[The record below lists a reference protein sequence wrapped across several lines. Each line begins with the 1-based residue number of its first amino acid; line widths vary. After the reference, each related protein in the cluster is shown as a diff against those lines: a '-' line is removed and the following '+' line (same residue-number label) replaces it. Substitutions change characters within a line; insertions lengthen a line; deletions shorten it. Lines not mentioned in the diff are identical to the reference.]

1 MAMSG
6 GQGYCVVDETSTSGN
21 RVRLYIYVKEKSQNT
36 STNSTIL
43 RLGMY
48 VNSTY
53 DIGAWVKSS
62 DSYIGTATSGSNCY
76 TFDGSISKGSGIRWL
91 IENKEVTVK
100 HNTDGTKSVKIYWKW
115 GINAYTSYISGYQN
129 PSGSKTVTL
138 TTIPQ
143 ASTITSANDVTLN
156 GSNQTCTV
164 QVSRKSSSFYH
175 KATITCGSK
184 SVTSNAFATSANITI
199 PNSWLSEFPNAT
211 SKRATVTLTTYTSRA
226 CTTRVGSTTS
236 TTIQI
241 KAGSSIKPSA
251 TNLKLTAS
259 VVNGINGYYVKGKS
273 SVKLTTSGA
282 QAGTGASIASYIF
295 TGSNI
300 SGSSSTYTGTSS
312 TKTSSI
318 IQSAGNLSYSVQVK
332 DTRGRLSDKKTVK
345 INVIDYTL
353 PAITSLKVERVNGDD
368 TKATVTVRI
377 TYKQITVGSTVNEP
391 ILTIKKGSENATGIL
406 SNPESS
412 STNSTTNI
420 VTNTYKYTYTGL
432 AETDK
437 PTITATLYDMICG
450 DSNTTTKSVNLSSA
464 TRMLNFASNGK
475 TLAVGGFA
483 TPNSSTNRFECH
495 WDAYLNKDI
504 YFDQTNEQRFT
515 FGNASKSNWRVNL
528 YKGSTSSTTVMGVY
542 DVTNDR
548 LVWKYMN
555 DKNFYFGSSIGITS
569 NYDTKFAIF
578 CKMQDKKD
586 HDILVRNNDGLTVA
600 VGSYIGNEYSSSTR
614 LNLRGGIVRLVNAS
628 GETTISDERL
638 KTDWEDLNKYSEFY
652 DNIEPKSFKYINGSS
667 GRNHIGFS
675 AQQIEQSLVS
685 SGLSTSDFAGL
696 VKYKVDPSSEEYNGY
711 DEEYG
716 LIYSE
721 FIALNTYMIQKLKS
735 ENEELKNKVSLL
747 EEKLTSAITEIENLK
762 ESIKNEA

>member
-6 GQGYCVVDETSTSGN
+6 KDRCVKTGILDYGSSGKELKLYVRYYSEQSAATNSSKIHCGMYIIVPDGWNIGEWTDFNGSYVGTTKNTFSGGVPKNTKGTYWLTDEEEIFTVKHKGDGTGTATIQWQWGVKSPWAQMVTPSSSFTIPLPTIGRTSSVSATN
-21 RVRLYIYVKEKSQNT
+21 AYIGNT
-36 STNSTIL
+36 STI
-43 RLGMY
+43 
-48 VNSTY
+48 
-53 DIGAWVKSS
+53 
-62 DSYIGTATSGSNCY
+62 
-76 TFDGSISKGSGIRWL
+76 SISRQNDAFTHKLQYQVDGETKWVNINNGNKVGTSYNWTIPSGIYGKL
-91 IENKEVTVK
+91 SPN
-100 HNTDGTKSVKIYWKW
+100 
-115 GINAYTSYISGYQN
+115 
-129 PSGSKTVTL
+129 SKTVEVKIKC
-138 TTIPQ
+138 TTYNG
-143 ASTITSANDVTLN
+143 STSVGSDTCTITVT
-156 GSNQTCTV
+156 G
-164 QVSRKSSSFYH
+164 K
-175 KATITCGSK
+175 
-184 SVTSNAFATSANITI
+184 NAE
-199 PNSWLSEFPNAT
+199 L
-211 SKRATVTLTTYTSRA
+211 
-226 CTTRVGSTTS
+226 
-236 TTIQI
+236 
-241 KAGSSIKPSA
+241 KPK
-251 TNLKLTAS
+251 TPTLTAS
-259 VVNGINGYYVKGKS
+259 VVDGYSDYYIKGKS
-273 SVKLTTSGA
+273 KVKLTSNKPTTKYGA
-282 QAGTGASIASYIF
+282 TICEYIF
-295 TGSNI
+295 TGPNT
-300 SGSSSTYTGTSS
+300 GGTSVTIN
-312 TKTSSI
+312 TKTSGI
-318 IQSAGNLSYSVQVK
+318 IQSYGNLTYGVQVK
-332 DTRGRLSDKKTVK
+332 DSRGVLSDKGTVT
-345 INVIDYTL
+345 INVKNYAAPTIKSINVTKTENKSNMTITAKVVTTHYAIGSNALTISMSEIESKNGNISPSL
-353 PAITSLKVERVNGDD
+353 SGPTTSGSTIITS
-368 TKATVTVRI
+368 A
-377 TYKQITVGSTVNEP
+377 
-391 ILTIKKGSENATGIL
+391 
-406 SNPESS
+406 
-412 STNSTTNI
+412 
-420 VTNTYKYTYTGL
+420 YTYTYSRVPLDTSG
-432 AETDK
+432 D
-437 PTITATLYDMICG
+437 ITATVYDTISG
-450 DSNTTTKSVNLSSA
+450 RGKPVSKLTSITPA

-495 WDAYLNKDI
+495 WDAHLNKDI

-515 FGNASKSNWRVNL
+515 FGNASKSNWKVNL

-578 CKMQDKKD
+578 CKMQDKND
-586 HDILVRNNDGLTVA
+586 HDILVRKNDGLTVA
-600 VGSYIGNEYSSSTR
+600 VGSYIGSEYSSSTR
-614 LNLRGGIVRLVNAS
+614 LDLRGGIVRIVNAS

-747 EEKLTSAITEIENLK
+747 EEKLSSIITEIENLK

>member
-115 GINAYTSYISGYQN
+115 GIDAYTSYISGYQN

-464 TRMLNFASNGK
+464 TRILNFASNGK

-483 TPNSSTNRFECH
+483 TPNSSTNLFECH
-495 WDAYLNKDI
+495 WDAHLNKDI

-515 FGNASKSNWRVNL
+515 FDNASKSNWKVNL

-614 LNLRGGIVRLVNAS
+614 LNLRGGTVRIVNAS

-685 SGLSTSDFAGL
+685 SGLSTSNFAGL

-735 ENEELKNKVSLL
+735 ENEELKNRVSLL
-747 EEKLTSAITEIENLK
+747 EEKLASTITEIENLK